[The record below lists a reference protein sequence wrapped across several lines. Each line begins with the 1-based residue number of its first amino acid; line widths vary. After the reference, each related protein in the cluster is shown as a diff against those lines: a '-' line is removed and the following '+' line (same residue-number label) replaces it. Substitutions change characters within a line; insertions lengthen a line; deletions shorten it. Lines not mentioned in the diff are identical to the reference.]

1 MATHS
6 SILAWRTPLT
16 EEPNRDGTVHGI
28 ARVGHDLAT
37 KPPPVYRN
45 ARDFCVLILY
55 PATLLNLLISSSF
68 QVVLLG
74 TLMYNFMLSA
84 DNESFTFFFFFS
96 SLDSIHFFSDCHG

>member
-74 TLMYNFMLSA
+74 TFMYNFMLSA
-84 DNESFTFFFFFS
+84 DNESFIFFFFQSRFRS
-96 SLDSIHFFSDCHG
+96 FLL